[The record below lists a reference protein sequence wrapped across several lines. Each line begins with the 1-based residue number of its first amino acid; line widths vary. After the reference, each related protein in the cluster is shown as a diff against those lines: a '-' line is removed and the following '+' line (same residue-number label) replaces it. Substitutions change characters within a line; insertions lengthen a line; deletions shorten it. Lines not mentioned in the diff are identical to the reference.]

1 MAHDY
6 ASRERAG
13 RRATHYN
20 RGMLTAFVMI
30 ETDADK
36 VSTVA
41 QAVANSPNVAEV
53 YSVTGD
59 FDVMAIVRVADYNL
73 LAEAVPDQ
81 ISRIEGV
88 RRTHTMLAFR
98 SFSAKDLAWD
108 VGAS

>member
-1 MAHDY
+1 MAQDF

-30 ETDADK
+30 ETDADM

-108 VGAS
+108 VGAT

>member
-1 MAHDY
+1 
-6 ASRERAG
+6 
-13 RRATHYN
+13 
-20 RGMLTAFVMI
+20 MLTAFVMI
-30 ETDADK
+30 ETDADM

-59 FDVMAIVRVADYNL
+59 FNVIAIVRVADHEM

-81 ISRIEGV
+81 ISRIDGV

-108 VGAS
+108 VGTG